1 MRSMRGSTWRSAR
14 ARYKPLLAPK
24 CRYRIGLLIPASAA
38 IASMDASGPSRWIT
52 RSAASRMARRRLG
65 SRPRPVLR
73 TVGVRC
79 TEESSL
85 SVDTLLSRL
94 LSRSTR
100 DHRSVSGHM
109 CDPRRA
115 APGQRT
121 SGSVV
126 QCAASEY
133 LAPVDGVQVCGDDG
147 GAAGAESGVL
157 TCVHPR
163 QDDGAA
169 VDVA

>member
-1 MRSMRGSTWRSAR
+1 
-14 ARYKPLLAPK
+14 
-24 CRYRIGLLIPASAA
+24 GLLIPASAA

-85 SVDTLLSRL
+85 SVDTLLCRLFSRA
-94 LSRSTR
+94 TR
-100 DHRSVSGHM
+100 DHRSVSGPK
-109 CDPRRA
+109 CDPRRPG
-115 APGQRT
+115 PGQRT

-126 QCAASEY
+126 QCAAGED
-133 LAPVDGVQVCGDDG
+133 LASVDGVQVSGDDV
-147 GAAGAESGVL
+147 GAADAGSGGSMLGHTTLVR
-157 TCVHPR
+157 TSVY
-163 QDDGAA
+163 DDT
-169 VDVA
+169 